1 MESLSWLCTVLALG
15 MGRGVW
21 GGGGKQWSNWSLDY
35 TQLYPLSP
43 PHSLYTPIYSL
54 SWLLKAEAQHCFWP
68 TPVLYIFA
76 GMTVRFSL
84 REYICTEVFFFFFF
98 LLPCLRVP
106 QVYTHIHAHTHTHS
120 LSLCLALT
128 HITTH
133 THTRARD
140 LLVGFSYLLVE
151 AQPNLTQLTQHVW
164 SPLPLLL
171 SYFGPHVWNLL
182 PRDRR
187 HCSDPSQ
194 GAEGTY
200 QPSEWQFL
208 PPRRWCSLHGC
219 GEGGCTCVCRCDT
232 DT

>member
-21 GGGGKQWSNWSLDY
+21 GGGGGGKQWSNWSLDY

-84 REYICTEVFFFFFF
+84 REYICTEFFCLFFCYPVSEF
-98 LLPCLRVP
+98 PKS
-106 QVYTHIHAHTHTHS
+106 THTYMHTHTHS

-128 HITTH
+128 HITDTH
-133 THTRARD
+133 THTH
-140 LLVGFSYLLVE
+140 
-151 AQPNLTQLTQHVW
+151 TQHMEHFGACYTFCR
-164 SPLPLLL
+164 LILHLFH
-171 SYFGPHVWNLL
+171 SYCYIGEVCIYVPFLQIHRGI
-182 PRDRR
+182 
-187 HCSDPSQ
+187 CT
-194 GAEGTY
+194 GAASY
-200 QPSEWQFL
+200 P
-208 PPRRWCSLHGC
+208 
-219 GEGGCTCVCRCDT
+219 
-232 DT
+232 

>member
-15 MGRGVW
+15 MGRG

-84 REYICTEVFFFFFF
+84 REYICTEVFFFFF

-106 QVYTHIHAHTHTHS
+106 QVYTHIHAHTHTLS
-120 LSLCLALT
+120 LSVLHSHT
-128 HITTH
+128 SRTH
-133 THTRARD
+133 THTH
-140 LLVGFSYLLVE
+140 
-151 AQPNLTQLTQHVW
+151 THTQHMEHFGACYTFCR
-164 SPLPLLL
+164 LILHLFH
-171 SYFGPHVWNLL
+171 SYCYIGEVCIYVPFLQIHRGI
-182 PRDRR
+182 
-187 HCSDPSQ
+187 CT
-194 GAEGTY
+194 GAASY
-200 QPSEWQFL
+200 P
-208 PPRRWCSLHGC
+208 
-219 GEGGCTCVCRCDT
+219 
-232 DT
+232 